1 MQNSIFDYT
10 RTILFL
16 FCFNSAGPYVKI
28 QVYIN
33 SFLVLKKRTK
43 VEKRTLSPKFRK
55 TFSVHVPEDCLS
67 RNTQLVLT
75 VKHVAKFR
83 RKHVIGQ
90 LYFGCDGKANASEQW
105 EIIRKSSEY
114 VEMWH
119 ELDPPLD
126 NSTWQTISK
135 VNYLLFEDNVSD
147 DNQSLAELSDRS
159 DTRSDSALLRYSR
172 SF

>member
-1 MQNSIFDYT
+1 M
-10 RTILFL
+10 
-16 FCFNSAGPYVKI
+16 KI
-28 QVYIN
+28 QVFIN

-55 TFSVHVPEDCLS
+55 TFSIHVPEDS
-67 RNTQLVLT
+67 FTRNTRLVLT
-75 VKHVAKFR
+75 VKHVGKFR

-90 LYFGCDGKANASEQW
+90 IYFGYDGKASAAEQW

-119 ELDPPLD
+119 ELDAPLD
-126 NSTWQTISK
+126 NLTWQTSSK
-135 VNYLLFEDNVSD
+135 VNYLLFEDENSD
-147 DNQSLAELSDRS
+147 DNHSLAELSDRS
-159 DTRSDSALLRYSR
+159 DTRSDSALLRYNR

>member
-1 MQNSIFDYT
+1 MYIINS
-10 RTILFL
+10 LL
-16 FCFNSAGPYVKI
+16 GPYVKI
-28 QVYIN
+28 QVYID

-55 TFSVHVPEDCLS
+55 TFSVHVPSDSLT

-90 LYFGCDGKANASEQW
+90 LYFGLDGKASTAEQW
-105 EIIRKSSEY
+105 EIIKKSSEY
-114 VEMWH
+114 LEMWH
-119 ELDPPLD
+119 ELDAPID
-126 NSTWQTISK
+126 NTTWQRRSK
-135 VNYLLFEDNVSD
+135 VNYLLFEDNNSD
-147 DNQSLAELSDRS
+147 DNHSLAELSDRS

>member
-1 MQNSIFDYT
+1 
-10 RTILFL
+10 
-16 FCFNSAGPYVKI
+16 VKI
-28 QVYIN
+28 QVFIN

-55 TFSVHVPEDCLS
+55 TFSVHVPGDSLT

-90 LYFGCDGKANASEQW
+90 LYFGLDAKASTSEQW
-105 EIIRKSSEY
+105 EIIRKGGEY

-119 ELDPPLD
+119 ELDAPLD
-126 NSTWQTISK
+126 NSTWQSRSK
-135 VNYLLFEDNVSD
+135 VNYLLFEDNNSD
-147 DNQSLAELSDRS
+147 DNHSSAELSDRS
-159 DTRSDSALLRYSR
+159 DTHSDSALLRYSR